1 MNFLVKNSYTA
12 SCKFYLSCFN
22 RLIMHFVGDDT
33 KISAV
38 IEALQKVITGR
49 GIQAGTILNTKQ
61 DQSLRRIF
69 MFLVLNTSLSVK
81 EKLIEDINCGHIVDC
96 APTLSKDLLME
107 LIWSLSL
114 HKYSCES
121 IVHCPLALGA
131 EILDAVMNKVSSV
144 EPLEALPRVEELST
158 AVYCKFMK
166 LKLMKGTDVECAKR
180 KLYTYFRNLLQY
192 FVKPNLKELGN
203 VRPQELYHVAGCA
216 MRCIL
221 SLMTNCLKLY
231 LNPQQRQQQ
240 ELVMSQVYDMSLPEL
255 SGEIENDSIVI
266 TLDNFI
272 DELVFVCKTNFC
284 AITVD
289 VWLFWAEC
297 EVDGANNNRTLQ
309 NEISEAMYSCS
320 EDMKRAQNGEVKFP
334 MAGELIMMLSSMAVK
349 PRDEDDEIREADAEL
364 VIKNVSDKSKSQRK
378 WFKALLGL
386 NEVMS
391 DKKCVDCLKSN
402 LHLAEYEDIKVI
414 LEKAVTALEPECG
427 RGESDKIKH
436 IALDSVKLLSLKQ
449 QVEIVQW
456 FFKIFGTSTI
466 LLTDGFNMVATEVFN
481 KAVKATVKNDKVK

>member
-1 MNFLVKNSYTA
+1 
-12 SCKFYLSCFN
+12 
-22 RLIMHFVGDDT
+22 MHFVGDDS

-38 IEALQKVITGR
+38 IEALRKVIIGR
-49 GIQAGTILNTKQ
+49 EIQAGTSLSTKQ
-61 DQSLRRIF
+61 DRSLRRIF
-69 MFLVLNTSLSVK
+69 MFLVLNTSFSVK
-81 EKLIEDINCGHIVDC
+81 VKLIEDINCGHIVDC

-107 LIWSLSL
+107 LIWSLPL
-114 HKYSCES
+114 HQYVCES

-131 EILDAVMNKVSSV
+131 EILDAVLNKVSSV
-144 EPLEALPRVEELST
+144 EPLEALLRVEELST

-166 LKLMKGTDVECAKR
+166 LRLIKGTDVECAKR
-180 KLYTYFRNLLQY
+180 KLFSYFNNLLQY

-203 VRPQELYHVAGCA
+203 VRPQELYRVAGFA

-221 SLMTNCLKLY
+221 SLLTNCLKLY
-231 LNPQQRQQQ
+231 LNPQQQQ

-255 SGEIENDSIVI
+255 SGEIEIDNIVI
-266 TLDNFI
+266 TSENFI
-272 DELVFVCKTNFC
+272 DELIFVCKTNFC

-320 EDMKRAQNGEVKFP
+320 EDLKRAQNGEVKFP
-334 MAGELIMMLSSMAVK
+334 LVGELITMLSSMAIK
-349 PRDEDDEIREADAEL
+349 PRDEDDEIREADIEL
-364 VIKNVSDKSKSQRK
+364 VIKYVSDKSKSQRK

-391 DKKCVDCLKSN
+391 DKKCADCLKSN

-427 RGESDKIKH
+427 HGESDKIKH
-436 IALDSVKLLSLKQ
+436 IALDSVKHLSLKQ

-456 FFKIFGTSTI
+456 FFKTFGNSAIF
-466 LLTDGFNMVATEVFN
+466 LTDGFNMVATEVFN

>member
-1 MNFLVKNSYTA
+1 
-12 SCKFYLSCFN
+12 
-22 RLIMHFVGDDT
+22 MHFVGDES

-38 IEALQKVITGR
+38 IEALRKVIIGR
-49 GIQAGTILNTKQ
+49 GIQTGTSLNTKQ
-61 DQSLRRIF
+61 EQSLRRIF

-81 EKLIEDINCGHIVDC
+81 DKLIEDINCGHIVDC

-114 HKYSCES
+114 HRYVCES

-131 EILDAVMNKVSSV
+131 DILDAVLNKVSSV
-144 EPLEALPRVEELST
+144 EPLEALLRVKELST

-166 LKLMKGTDVECAKR
+166 LKLIKGMDVEYAKW
-180 KLYTYFRNLLQY
+180 KLYTYFKNLLQY

-203 VRPQELYHVAGCA
+203 IRPQELYHVAGFG
-216 MRCIL
+216 MRYIL
-221 SLMTNCLKLY
+221 SLMTNCLKSY
-231 LNPQQRQQQ
+231 LNPQQQQ

-255 SGEIENDSIVI
+255 SGEIENENVVI
-266 TLDNFI
+266 TSENFI
-272 DELVFVCKTNFC
+272 DELIFACKTNFC

-320 EDMKRAQNGEVKFP
+320 EDLKRAQNGEVKFP
-334 MAGELIMMLSSMAVK
+334 LAGELITMLSSMAVK

-391 DKKCVDCLKSN
+391 DKKCADCLKSN

-427 RGESDKIKH
+427 NGESDKIKR

-456 FFKIFGTSTI
+456 FFKTFGTSAI
-466 LLTDGFNMVATEVFN
+466 LLTDRFNMVATEVFN

>member
-1 MNFLVKNSYTA
+1 
-12 SCKFYLSCFN
+12 
-22 RLIMHFVGDDT
+22 
-33 KISAV
+33 
-38 IEALQKVITGR
+38 
-49 GIQAGTILNTKQ
+49 
-61 DQSLRRIF
+61 

-81 EKLIEDINCGHIVDC
+81 DKLIEDINCGHIVDC
-96 APTLSKDLLME
+96 APILSKDLLME
-107 LIWSLSL
+107 LIWSLAL
-114 HKYSCES
+114 HKYVRES

-131 EILDAVMNKVSSV
+131 EILDAVLNKVSSV
-144 EPLEALPRVEELST
+144 EPLEALLRVEELST

-166 LKLMKGTDVECAKR
+166 LKLIEGMDVECAKW
-180 KLYTYFRNLLQY
+180 KLYTYFKNLLQY

-203 VRPQELYHVAGCA
+203 VGPQELYRVAGFA
-216 MRCIL
+216 IRCIL

-231 LNPQQRQQQ
+231 LNPQQQQ
-240 ELVMSQVYDMSLPEL
+240 ELDMSRVYEMSLPEL
-255 SGEIENDSIVI
+255 SGEIENEYVVI
-266 TLDNFI
+266 TSENFI
-272 DELVFVCKTNFC
+272 DELIFACKTNFY

-320 EDMKRAQNGEVKFP
+320 EDLKRAQNGEVKFP
-334 MAGELIMMLSSMAVK
+334 LAGELITMLSSMAVK

-364 VIKNVSDKSKSQRK
+364 IIKNVSDKSKSQRK

-391 DKKCVDCLKSN
+391 DEKCADCLKSN
-402 LHLAEYEDIKVI
+402 LYLAEYEDIKVI
-414 LEKAVTALEPECG
+414 LEKTVTALEPECG
-427 RGESDKIKH
+427 NGESDKIKH

-456 FFKIFGTSTI
+456 FFKTFGTGAV

-481 KAVKATVKNDKVK
+481 KAVKATVRNDKVK

>member
-1 MNFLVKNSYTA
+1 
-12 SCKFYLSCFN
+12 
-22 RLIMHFVGDDT
+22 MHFIGDDS

-38 IEALQKVITGR
+38 TEALRKVIIGR
-49 GIQAGTILNTKQ
+49 RIQAGTNLNTKQ
-61 DQSLRRIF
+61 EQSLRRIF

-114 HKYSCES
+114 HKYVCES

-131 EILDAVMNKVSSV
+131 EILDAVLNKVSSV
-144 EPLEALPRVEELST
+144 EPLEALLRVEELSRK
-158 AVYCKFMK
+158 VYCKFMK
-166 LKLMKGTDVECAKR
+166 LKLVKGTDMEYAKW
-180 KLYTYFRNLLQY
+180 KLYTYFKNLLQY
-192 FVKPNLKELGN
+192 FVKPNLKELGS
-203 VRPQELYHVAGCA
+203 VRPQDLYHVAGFA

-221 SLMTNCLKLY
+221 SLMTNCMKLY
-231 LNPQQRQQQ
+231 LNPQQQQ

-255 SGEIENDSIVI
+255 SGEIENENIFI
-266 TLDNFI
+266 TSENFI
-272 DELVFVCKTNFC
+272 DELIFACKTNFC

-320 EDMKRAQNGEVKFP
+320 EDLKRAQNGEVKFP
-334 MAGELIMMLSSMAVK
+334 LAGELITMLSSMAVK

-391 DKKCVDCLKSN
+391 DKKCADCLKSN

-427 RGESDKIKH
+427 NGESDKIKH

-456 FFKIFGTSTI
+456 FFKTFGTSAI
-466 LLTDGFNMVATEVFN
+466 LLVDGFNKVATEVFN

>member
-1 MNFLVKNSYTA
+1 MKFLVKNSYTA
-12 SCKFYLSCFN
+12 SCKFYLLCFN
-22 RLIMHFVGDDT
+22 ILIMHFVGDDS

-38 IEALQKVITGR
+38 IEALRKVIIGR
-49 GIQAGTILNTKQ
+49 GIQTGTNLNTKQ
-61 DQSLRRIF
+61 EQSLRRIF

-114 HKYSCES
+114 HKYVCES

-131 EILDAVMNKVSSV
+131 EILDAVLNKVSSV
-144 EPLEALPRVEELST
+144 EPLEALLRVEELST

-166 LKLMKGTDVECAKR
+166 LRLTKGTDVECAKW
-180 KLYTYFRNLLQY
+180 KLYTYFKNLLQY

-203 VRPQELYHVAGCA
+203 VRPQELYHVAGFA

-231 LNPQQRQQQ
+231 LNPQQQQQ

-255 SGEIENDSIVI
+255 SGEIENENNVI
-266 TLDNFI
+266 TSDSFI
-272 DELVFVCKTNFC
+272 DELIFACKTNFC

-320 EDMKRAQNGEVKFP
+320 EDLKRAQNGEVKFP
-334 MAGELIMMLSSMAVK
+334 LAGELITMLSSMAVK

-391 DKKCVDCLKSN
+391 DKKCADCLKSN
-402 LHLAEYEDIKVI
+402 LHLAECEDIKVI

-427 RGESDKIKH
+427 NGESDKIKH
-436 IALDSVKLLSLKQ
+436 IALNSVKLLSLKQ

-456 FFKIFGTSTI
+456 FFKTFGTSAI

-481 KAVKATVKNDKVK
+481 KAVKATMKNDKVK

>member
-1 MNFLVKNSYTA
+1 MNFLVKHSYTA
-12 SCKFYLSCFN
+12 SCKFYLLCFN
-22 RLIMHFVGDDT
+22 RLILQFVGDDS

-38 IEALQKVITGR
+38 IEALRKVIIGR
-49 GIQAGTILNTKQ
+49 GIQARTNLNTKQ

-114 HKYSCES
+114 HKYACES

-131 EILDAVMNKVSSV
+131 EILDAVLNKVSSV
-144 EPLEALPRVEELST
+144 EPLEALLRVEELST

-166 LKLMKGTDVECAKR
+166 LKLIKGTYVECAKW
-180 KLYTYFRNLLQY
+180 KLYTYFKNLLQY

-203 VRPQELYHVAGCA
+203 VRPQELYRVAGFA
-216 MRCIL
+216 MRYIL
-221 SLMTNCLKLY
+221 SLLTNCLKLY
-231 LNPQQRQQQ
+231 LNPQQQQ

-255 SGEIENDSIVI
+255 SVEIENDNIVI
-266 TLDNFI
+266 TSDSFI
-272 DELVFVCKTNFC
+272 DELIFVCKTNFC

-320 EDMKRAQNGEVKFP
+320 EDLKRAQNGEVKFP
-334 MAGELIMMLSSMAVK
+334 LAGELIMMLSSMAVK
-349 PRDEDDEIREADAEL
+349 PRDEDDEIREADTEL

-391 DKKCVDCLKSN
+391 DKKCADCLKSN

-414 LEKAVTALEPECG
+414 LEKAVTAMEPECG
-427 RGESDKIKH
+427 HGEGDKIKQ
-436 IALDSVKLLSLKQ
+436 IALDSVKLISLKQ

-456 FFKIFGTSTI
+456 FFKTFGTSAI